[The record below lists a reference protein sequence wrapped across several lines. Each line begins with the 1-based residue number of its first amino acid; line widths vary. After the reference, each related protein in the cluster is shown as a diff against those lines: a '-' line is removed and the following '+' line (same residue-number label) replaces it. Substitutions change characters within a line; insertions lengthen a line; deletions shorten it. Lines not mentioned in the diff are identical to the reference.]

1 MTHQFSRRA
10 TLVGALALLAPATAR
25 ADNRFFIDIAQT
37 PTTDV
42 AARPNGDVLEVAAA
56 AGQFQIFLRAV
67 EAAGYQ
73 ETLRGE
79 GPFTIF
85 APTDSAFREMGDR
98 EVARLLRPAAHEEL
112 LTLLAYHVVAERVT
126 SQSVGGRVVRA
137 EAASGYRLEI
147 DGRDG
152 LRVNDQLVV
161 LPDLEAR
168 NGVVQG
174 VNRVMTPPV
183 MVASS
188 GRAG

>member
-1 MTHQFSRRA
+1 MTAQFSRRA
-10 TLVGALALLAPATAR
+10 TLIGALALLAPSAAR
-25 ADNRFFIDIAQT
+25 ADERYFIDIAQT

-79 GPFTIF
+79 GPFTLF
-85 APTDSAFREMGDR
+85 APTDTAFRELGDR

-112 LTLLAYHVVAERVT
+112 LALLAYHVVAERVT
-126 SQSVGGRVVRA
+126 SESVSGHLVRM
-137 EAASGYRLEI
+137 EAASGYRLAI

-161 LPDLEAR
+161 ARDLEAQ

-174 VNRVMTPPV
+174 VNRVLTPPV
-183 MVASS
+183 LVAS
-188 GRAG
+188 R